1 MQIFSVLNYT
11 LLKISFIDLNKIEEY
26 PNTIFKLI
34 MIKLKQNE
42 KDLIIEEFNNYD
54 NKIIIMKSF
63 K

>member
-54 NKIIIMKSF
+54 NKIITMKSF